1 MKKMKKMGKMKKM
14 IAMKFQ
20 LVIQNNCI
28 STRSF
33 QETRTIYPASEP
45 VDIFMVSNTEDVI
58 DTLFNAILK
67 RFKQAQEISNAKE
80 SKFIRESVELLYD
93 SFQKINIR
101 RAELYIM
108 PLDWMV
114 KQQ

>member
-1 MKKMKKMGKMKKM
+1 MEKMKKM

-67 RFKQAQEISNAKE
+67 RFKQAQETSNAKE

-108 PLDWMV
+108 PLDWIV